1 MHFNTSIPFSQKY
14 FAVCYINWWVAFSLA
29 DLSSG
34 LDADLRKLRDTYN
47 KLKKEYDQTKEKLKF
62 YEKVRLY

>member
-1 MHFNTSIPFSQKY
+1 MFGCLLF
-14 FAVCYINWWVAFSLA
+14 V

-47 KLKKEYDQTKEKLKF
+47 KLKKEYDQVKEKLKF
-62 YEKVRLY
+62 FEKVR